1 VLIVIESP
9 DSVRLTLEI
18 WAIGR
23 PEPMRGFTRPVATLC
38 TASIASSPSSSRRY
52 PFLEECL

>member
-18 WAIGR
+18 CAIGR

-38 TASIASSPSSSRRY
+38 TASIASSPSSSRR
-52 PFLEECL
+52 